1 MKIIKFIYSKTIFD
15 MKNFILFILFITL
28 ISCNASKNMVETEP
42 IPAGGMQGWSNY
54 LSENLR
60 YPTDARRK
68 GIEGKVMVAFVVNK
82 DGTVSDIEILQGIG
96 GGCDEEAIRIV
107 KESPKWEPGIVRGK
121 AVRTRMRLP
130 LNFELEGETSEG
142 DSTTLVAD
150 SKFPILWM
158 R

>member
-1 MKIIKFIYSKTIFD
+1 MKKI
-15 MKNFILFILFITL
+15 ILFIPFIILFA
-28 ISCNASKNMVETEP
+28 CNASKDMVEIQP
-42 IPAGGMQGWSNY
+42 SPAGGMQGWSNY

-68 GIEGKVMVAFVVNK
+68 GIEGKVMVSFVVNT

-130 LNFELEGETSEG
+130 LNFKLEGETIED
-142 DSTTLVAD
+142 DSTALVAD
-150 SKFPILWM
+150 AKFPILWKD
-158 R
+158 